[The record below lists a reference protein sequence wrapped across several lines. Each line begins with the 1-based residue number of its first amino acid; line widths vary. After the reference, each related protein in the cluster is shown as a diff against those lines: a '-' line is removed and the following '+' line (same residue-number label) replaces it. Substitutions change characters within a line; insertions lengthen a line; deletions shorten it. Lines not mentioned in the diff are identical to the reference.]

1 MAIVAVIPSAVT
13 TVDTR
18 DGNHYEI
25 FTVFHNGSQDT
36 AINVSDGCVS
46 CALMPDNQTS
56 SVPATQ
62 TTTESTGIALLNQT
76 SGTSGLSFGD
86 WATSD
91 GVKQVMI
98 DGNVAAGTYVVIAR
112 FTGSGAGSGSGAKT
126 LDF

>member
-25 FTVFHNGSQDT
+25 YTVFHNSSEDT

-56 SVPATQ
+56 SVPAVQ
-62 TTTESTGIALLNQT
+62 TTGESTGIALLNQT

-86 WATSD
+86 WQTSD
-91 GVKQVMI
+91 GVKQVII
-98 DGNVAAGTYVVIAR
+98 DAAVVAGTYVVIAR
-112 FTGSGAGSGSGAKT
+112 FSGSAAGAGSGAKT